1 MCLSTILELTFLIVF
16 TKLFGEA
23 VSNSNPSQP
32 PQSGTGYYRTEN
44 ISIENWV
51 DIASLNDVTSK
62 IGKFREKIKNIN
74 WRGIKN

>member
-1 MCLSTILELTFLIVF
+1 MVF

-23 VSNSNPSQP
+23 VSSSNPNQL

-62 IGKFREKIKNIN
+62 IGKIREKIKNIN